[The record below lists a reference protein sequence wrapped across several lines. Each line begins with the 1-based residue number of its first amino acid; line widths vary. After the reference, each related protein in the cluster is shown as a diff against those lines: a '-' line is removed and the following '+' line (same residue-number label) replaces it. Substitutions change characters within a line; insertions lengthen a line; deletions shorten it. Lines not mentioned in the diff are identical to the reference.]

1 MITKKTAVGIYTDA
15 AFSGVD
21 ACILTT
27 DGVDVFDTPIALSR
41 AYAPDLKEELTA
53 LKTDEDFIS
62 TPRLKSLETR
72 ITAHMI
78 ETVTELSDISH
89 RTFAGADVI
98 GLSGQSVYHKPR
110 HKINISLANADKI
123 AETFH
128 CPVVDRFIQ
137 SDLQAGGKGG
147 PLLASFYE
155 TLTKQMPKPLVVAA
169 LGGITALTY
178 IGSVGELMSFH
189 VGPGNV
195 LLDSWIQK
203 RYGQEM
209 DYDGLFGAK
218 GTVDE
223 RLLKKLM
230 EHPYLSQMPP
240 KAADRN
246 EFNTLLQQVEGSSP
260 ADGAATLTAFIAQAL
275 TEAADF
281 LPAKPELWI
290 LTGGGTFNPTLVL
303 DIKRRLQGV
312 RVETAGAFGWDKNT
326 LSAWGYAFL
335 AVRSLFGLPISF
347 PATTGVT
354 EPVSG
359 GTWHKPTDTPST
371 ETTQK

>member
-27 DGVDVFDTPIALSR
+27 DGLDIFDTPMAISR
-41 AYAPDLKEELTA
+41 AYAPDLREELSS
-53 LKTDEDFIS
+53 LKKNEDFTS
-62 TPRLKSLETR
+62 TQKLKSLESR

-78 ETVTELSDISH
+78 DTVKELLSLSGRAFAPVDI
-89 RTFAGADVI
+89 I
-98 GLSGQSVYHKPR
+98 GLSGQSIYHNAFYKV
-110 HKINISLANADKI
+110 NISLANADLI
-123 AETFH
+123 ADTFG
-128 CPVVDRFIQ
+128 CPVVDKFSQ

-155 TLTKQMPKPLVVAA
+155 TLTKDMPKPLVVAA

-178 IGSVGELMSFH
+178 IGGVGELMSFH
-189 VGPGNV
+189 VGPGNI
-195 LLDSWIQK
+195 LLDSWVQK
-203 RYGQEM
+203 RYGQDM

-218 GTVDE
+218 GSVDE

-230 EHPYLSQMPP
+230 EHPYLSQVPP

-246 EFNTLLQQVEGSSP
+246 EFNSLLEQVEGSTP
-260 ADGAATLTAFIAQAL
+260 ADGAATLTAFIAAAL
-275 TEAADF
+275 TDAARF
-281 LPAKPELWI
+281 LPAAPELWI

-303 DIKRRLQGV
+303 DIKRRLQHT
-312 RVETAGAFGWDKNT
+312 RVETAGEFGWDKNT
-326 LSAWGYAFL
+326 MSAWGYAFL

-359 GTWHKPTDTPST
+359 GTLHMPAPQETDESVS
-371 ETTQK
+371 K

>member
-1 MITKKTAVGIYTDA
+1 MITKKTAIGIHTDTA
-15 AFSGVD
+15 LSGVD

-27 DGVDVFDTPIALSR
+27 DGLDIFDTPIALSR
-41 AYAPDLKEELTA
+41 AYPHKLKEELSA
-53 LKTDEDFIS
+53 LKTDEDFVS
-62 TPRLKSLETR
+62 TSRLKSLETR
-72 ITAHMI
+72 ITTHII
-78 ETVTELSDISH
+78 ETITELLELSRRS
-89 RTFAGADVI
+89 FEPADVI
-98 GLSGQSVYHKPR
+98 GLSGQNVYHKPL

-123 AETFH
+123 ADTFH
-128 CPVVDRFIQ
+128 CPVVDQFIR

-155 TLTKQMPKPLVVAA
+155 TLTKKMQKPLVVAA

-203 RYGQEM
+203 RCGQEM

-240 KAADRN
+240 KTADRN
-246 EFNTLLQQVEGSSP
+246 EFNALLEQVEGSSP

-312 RVETAGAFGWDKNT
+312 RVETAGEFGWDKNT
-326 LSAWGYAFL
+326 FSAWGYAFL

-359 GTWHKPTDTPST
+359 GTWHRPST
-371 ETTQK
+371 VAGR